1 MSKTVQRLDTKESI
15 DERTQR
21 VLRGIIEGYIT
32 SNEPVGSRSLS
43 KTLDMSLSP
52 ATIRNIMSDL
62 SDMGFLMQLHT
73 SAGRIPTDKA
83 YRFYVDQ
90 IVVAN
95 QLTRKLQK
103 RIQEATRE
111 GGLNHVEE
119 LLISTTRLL
128 AGLTQFVCLTSSPR
142 AESSLLRRIEFIRLS
157 SQQILVVLITHN
169 GQVRNKIIRQQKIY
183 RRIFLTLSQVS

>member
-1 MSKTVQRLDTKESI
+1 MSKTVQRLETKESI

-43 KTLDMSLSP
+43 KTLEMGLSP

-90 IVVAN
+90 VVVAN

-103 RIQEATRE
+103 RIQEATQE
-111 GGLNHVEE
+111 GGMNQVED
-119 LLISTTRLL
+119 LLISTDEADREVHDLVTLLGDRDATTCGEVDHPAVAELEAGDRKSTRLN
-128 AGLTQFVCLTSSPR
+128 SS
-142 AESSLLRRIEFIRLS
+142 
-157 SQQILVVLITHN
+157 H
-169 GQVRNKIIRQQKIY
+169 
-183 RRIFLTLSQVS
+183 

>member
-1 MSKTVQRLDTKESI
+1 MSKTVQRLETKESI

-43 KTLDMSLSP
+43 KTLEMGLSP

-83 YRFYVDQ
+83 F
-90 IVVAN
+90 
-95 QLTRKLQK
+95 
-103 RIQEATRE
+103 
-111 GGLNHVEE
+111 GSM
-119 LLISTTRLL
+119 LI
-128 AGLTQFVCLTSSPR
+128 
-142 AESSLLRRIEFIRLS
+142 
-157 SQQILVVLITHN
+157 
-169 GQVRNKIIRQQKIY
+169 K
-183 RRIFLTLSQVS
+183 

>member
-1 MSKTVQRLDTKESI
+1 MSKTVQRLETKESI

-43 KTLDMSLSP
+43 KTLEMGLSP

-90 IVVAN
+90 VVVAN

-103 RIQEATRE
+103 RIQEATQE
-111 GGLNHVEE
+111 GGMNQVED

-128 AGLTQFVCLTSSPR
+128 AGLTQFVCNQFS
-142 AESSLLRRIEFIRLS
+142 ES
-157 SQQILVVLITHN
+157 
-169 GQVRNKIIRQQKIY
+169 
-183 RRIFLTLSQVS
+183 